1 MSHVLLS
8 LATAV
13 PVSAPKWQQDLW
25 LLPLNCLLL
34 HPPSPWLLKD
44 VTTPAPFWNNMNSS
58 ACVTTTSLASP
69 STHHLN
75 CHHQLF
81 SPNKSSSDYHLTEH
95 TLKALLKYYIQ
106 ADPAPFSASS
116 LCQHRATLFAHVF
129 LLHLKCP
136 SLLICHLWQ
145 SIHLSGPNSNIQSFL
160 RTSSVFSNTST
171 AISNNYYGQLKMVL
185 L

>member
-44 VTTPAPFWNNMNSS
+44 VTTPAPFWINMNSS

-81 SPNKSSSDYHLTEH
+81 SPNKSSSDYHLAEH

-106 ADPAPFSASS
+106 ADPAPLLCFISLPTPCHTLCTCVSFASKVSFPPHLPPVAINSS
-116 LCQHRATLFAHVF
+116 LRA
-129 LLHLKCP
+129 
-136 SLLICHLWQ
+136 
-145 SIHLSGPNSNIQSFL
+145 
-160 RTSSVFSNTST
+160 
-171 AISNNYYGQLKMVL
+171 QLKYPIL
-185 L
+185 SQNFFCILKHIYCHIQ